1 MAEELERLAT
11 LEANIRNIFHQLDEL
26 EENVGDL
33 HRLTTAVE
41 KLATQGASTAKAV
54 DKIDKRLAVVERM
67 PGEEAQHYRRL
78 IIGAICSGIIGALI
92 GAIMGVVLR

>member
-1 MAEELERLAT
+1 MTEELERIAA
-11 LEANIRNIFHQLDEL
+11 LEADIRNIFHQLDGLKES
-26 EENVGDL
+26 VGDL

-54 DKIDKRLAVVERM
+54 DKIDKRLEVVERM
-67 PGEEAQHYRRL
+67 PWDEARHYRRL
-78 IIGAICSGIIGALI
+78 IIGAICSGVIGALI

>member
-1 MAEELERLAT
+1 MAEEVERLAT

-26 EENVGDL
+26 KENVGDL

-54 DKIDKRLAVVERM
+54 ERM
-67 PGEEAQHYRRL
+67 PGDEARHYRRL
-78 IIGAICSGIIGALI
+78 IIGAICSGVIGALI

>member
-1 MAEELERLAT
+1 MAEEVERIAA
-11 LEANIRNIFHQLDEL
+11 LEADIRNIFHQLDGLKES
-26 EENVGDL
+26 VGDL

-54 DKIDKRLAVVERM
+54 EKIDRRLAVVERM

-92 GAIMGVVLR
+92 GAAMGVILR